1 MTDEILAPKS
11 TTPAQ
16 ASEARPGRR
25 EFIKAAALATAAS
38 YSRILG
44 ANDRVRIGGI
54 GTGGRCQYVLGVL
67 NKSGGSQ
74 IMAVC
79 DVYEPHRQEAREK
92 VAPEAREFTDYR
104 KLLEQSDLDAV
115 VIGAP
120 DHWHVPMTIE
130 AVQAGKDV
138 YVEKPVTHRIEE
150 GEPLLKAV
158 AESKRVVQTGMQQR
172 SWPHFQQAREIVAS
186 GGLGQVTIIRTYWY
200 QNYLLGRD
208 KRPAIDASKLDWKMF
223 LGSAPDQPFDPERYR
238 NWRWFWDFGGGSL
251 TDLFLHWVDVA
262 HWCMSSD
269 TPTDA
274 QAMGGKYVIPEF
286 QWPDTVSAAFH
297 YPGNFL
303 VNFDCSLMGYL
314 EGGGLVFHGTKALMR
329 LHRGGFGVY
338 PEQPRY
344 TELPDLKDVA
354 QEVHS
359 EHDGTI
365 EHVQNFLDCVRSRN
379 TPNAPVEVGVA
390 AARAGHLG
398 NQALRSGQTVRA

>member
-1 MTDEILAPKS
+1 MTD
-11 TTPAQ
+11 
-16 ASEARPGRR
+16 RR
-25 EFIKAAALATAAS
+25 QFIKSAALATAAS
-38 YSRILG
+38 YGRILG

-54 GTGGRCQYVLGVL
+54 GTGGRCQYLLHLL
-67 NKSGGSQ
+67 NEGGGSQ
-74 IMAVC
+74 IVSIC
-79 DVYEPHRQEAREK
+79 DVYEPHRQQAREK
-92 VAPEAREFTDYR
+92 VAPDAREFTDYR
-104 KLLEQSDLDAV
+104 KLLEQPDVDAV

-120 DHWHVPMTIE
+120 DHWHVAMAID
-130 AVQAGKDV
+130 AMRAGKDV

-172 SWPHFQQAREIVAS
+172 SWPHFQQAREIVAG
-186 GGLGQVTIIRTYWY
+186 GGLGQVTLIRTYWY
-200 QNYLLGRD
+200 QNYLQGRD
-208 KRPAIDASKLDWKMF
+208 IRAPIDTSKLDWKMF

-238 NWRWFWDFGGGSL
+238 DWRWFWDFGGGSL

-269 TPTDA
+269 IPIDA

-286 QWPDTVSAAFH
+286 QWPDTVNAAFH

-329 LHRGGFGVY
+329 LHRGGFAVY
-338 PEQPRY
+338 PEQRRY
-344 TELPDLKDVA
+344 TEFPDLKDVA
-354 QEVHS
+354 QEVES
-359 EHDGTI
+359 KHDGTI
-365 EHVQNFLDCVRSRN
+365 DHVQNFLDCIRSRN

-398 NQALRSGQTVRA
+398 NRALRSGQTVQAR

>member
-1 MTDEILAPKS
+1 MTDK
-11 TTPAQ
+11 TPAP
-16 ASEARPGRR
+16 ASEAWPRR
-25 EFIKAAALATAAS
+25 QFIKTAAIATAAS
-38 YSRILG
+38 YGRILG
-44 ANDRVRIGGI
+44 ANDRIRIGGI
-54 GTGGRCQYVLGVL
+54 GTGGRCQYLLSLL
-67 NKSGGSQ
+67 NNGGGSQ
-74 IMAVC
+74 IVAIC
-79 DVYEPHRQEAREK
+79 DVYEPHRQQAREK
-92 VAPEAREFTDYR
+92 AAPEAREFTDYR
-104 KLLEQSDLDAV
+104 KLLELSDVDAV

-120 DHWHVPMTIE
+120 DHWHVPMTID
-130 AVQAGKDV
+130 AVRAGKDV

-158 AESKRVVQTGMQQR
+158 GESKRVVQTGMQQR
-172 SWPHFQQAREIVAS
+172 SWPHFQQAREIVAG

-200 QNYLLGRD
+200 QNYLRGHDTRT
-208 KRPAIDASKLDWKMF
+208 PIDASKLDWKMF
-223 LGSAPDQPFDPERYR
+223 LGSAPDQPFDAERYR
-238 NWRWFWDFGGGSL
+238 DWRWFWDFGGGSL

-269 TPTDA
+269 TPIDA

-286 QWPDTVSAAFH
+286 QWPDTVNAAFH

-329 LHRGGFGVY
+329 LHRGGFAVY

-354 QEVHS
+354 QEVQS
-359 EHDGTI
+359 THDGGI
-365 EHVQNFLDCVRSRN
+365 EHVQNFLDCIRSRN
-379 TPNAPVEVGVA
+379 TPNAPVAVGVA